1 MQVKDCQIL
10 IVGFARSGLAASN
23 FLLARGA
30 QVTISDIKEHHE
42 LEKSISQ
49 LVGPVRLSLGSHR
62 LKDFLDA
69 DLIVLSP
76 GIPSSLPELKQ
87 ASEVGIPICNE
98 IELAFQFLDGKVIG
112 VTGSNGKTTT
122 TTLIGELFKKAPGYC
137 VVAGNIGSPL
147 IDSVSRSSSEG
158 STPTT
163 FVVELSSFQL
173 ENIQKFKCDTALLL
187 NLSPDHLD
195 RHKDFLDYSRIK
207 ERIFLNQGSTD
218 HAILNADNPHT
229 MKMAHGREAPVFL
242 FSRKQCLSDG
252 VFVNEEMIQISYRGI
267 REKLLPIREIA
278 LRGNHNLE
286 NVLAATAAGF
296 LSGLDRND
304 MIATFRTFRGVEH
317 RLEPVR
323 ELNGVV
329 YYNDSKATNVNST
342 EQALKSFSEPLIL
355 LMGGKDKGMDFT
367 VLRSL
372 VAQRVKK
379 LVLIGTASERI
390 SEALGETV
398 PTVQSRNL
406 AEAVRLANETARP
419 GDAVLLSPGCSSFD
433 MFDDFEHRGRIFKQ
447 LVLSLKGQNADSQ
460 SKEAE

>member
-1 MQVKDCQIL
+1 MQVKDCHIL
-10 IVGFARSGLAASN
+10 IVGFARSGLAAAN
-23 FLLARGA
+23 FLLDRGA
-30 QVTISDIKEHHE
+30 HITISDIKDHQE

-62 LKDFLDA
+62 LEDFLDA

-76 GIPSSLPELKQ
+76 GVPSSLPELER
-87 ASEVGIPICNE
+87 ASEAGIPICSE
-98 IELAFQFLDGKVIG
+98 VELAFQFLHGKVIG

-122 TTLIGELFKKAPGYC
+122 TTLIGELFKKAPGHC
-137 VVAGNIGSPL
+137 VVAGNIGFPL
-147 IDSVSRSSSEG
+147 IKSVGSPQPEG
-158 STPTT
+158 ATPTT

-173 ENIQKFKCDTALLL
+173 ENIREFKCDTALLL

-195 RHKDFLDYSRIK
+195 RHKDFLDYSRAK
-207 ERIFLNQGSTD
+207 ERIFLNQGGTD
-218 HAILNADNPHT
+218 HAILNADNPYT
-229 MKMAHGREAPVFL
+229 MKMAHGRKAPVFL
-242 FSRKQCLSDG
+242 FSRKQHLSDG
-252 VFVNEEMIQISYRGI
+252 VFVNEETIQISYRGI
-267 REKLLPIREIA
+267 CEKLLPVREIA

-304 MIATFRTFRGVEH
+304 MIETFRTFQGVEH

-323 ELNGVV
+323 KLHGVV
-329 YYNDSKATNVNST
+329 YFNDSKATNVNST
-342 EQALKSFSEPLIL
+342 EQALKSFTEPLIL

-379 LVLIGTASERI
+379 LVLIGAASERI
-390 SEALGETV
+390 FEALGEVV
-398 PTVQSRNL
+398 PTVQSRDL
-406 AEAVRLANETARP
+406 AEAVRMANETAQP

-433 MFDDFEHRGRIFKQ
+433 MFDDFEHRGRIFKE
-447 LVLSLKGQNADSQ
+447 LVLSLKGQSLDSS

>member
-1 MQVKDCQIL
+1 
-10 IVGFARSGLAASN
+10 
-23 FLLARGA
+23 
-30 QVTISDIKEHHE
+30 
-42 LEKSISQ
+42 
-49 LVGPVRLSLGSHR
+49 
-62 LKDFLDA
+62 
-69 DLIVLSP
+69 
-76 GIPSSLPELKQ
+76 
-87 ASEVGIPICNE
+87 
-98 IELAFQFLDGKVIG
+98 
-112 VTGSNGKTTT
+112 
-122 TTLIGELFKKAPGYC
+122 
-137 VVAGNIGSPL
+137 
-147 IDSVSRSSSEG
+147 
-158 STPTT
+158 
-163 FVVELSSFQL
+163 
-173 ENIQKFKCDTALLL
+173 
-187 NLSPDHLD
+187 
-195 RHKDFLDYSRIK
+195 
-207 ERIFLNQGSTD
+207 
-218 HAILNADNPHT
+218 
-229 MKMAHGREAPVFL
+229 MKMAHGRKAPVFL

-267 REKLLPIREIA
+267 REKLLPVREIA

-304 MIATFRTFRGVEH
+304 MIETFRTFRGVEH

-390 SEALGETV
+390 SEALGEV
-398 PTVQSRNL
+398 VSTVQTRDL

-447 LVLSLKGQNADSQ
+447 LVLSLKGQNTDSS